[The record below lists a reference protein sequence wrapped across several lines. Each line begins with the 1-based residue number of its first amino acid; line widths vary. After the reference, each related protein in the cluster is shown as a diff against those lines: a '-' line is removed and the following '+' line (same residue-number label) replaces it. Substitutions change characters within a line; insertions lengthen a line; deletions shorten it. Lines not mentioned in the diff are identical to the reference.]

1 MRMDESR
8 YSIAEIIEMLGRKDL
23 VANKEYQRGSGIWP
37 TGPRSYF
44 IDTVLSGFPF
54 PKIYF
59 YEYLDKSSRK
69 TRRELVDG
77 QQRISSIVSY
87 VEDKFAL
94 TSVSKQYAGKKFSD
108 LEQETQELF
117 LSYPISVDVIRN
129 ATRQEI
135 LEMFKRMNAYTLPLN
150 DAEKRHST
158 YQGEFKW
165 MINNFCTDNTEFFA
179 SFNILASR
187 SLVRMADAELISDML
202 LATEEGIISSSTK
215 KLNEIYERYDTT
227 LPKESFFCEV
237 LEEFVDLYI
246 DLLNDHRD
254 TFLSKPYVV
263 HSLFCA
269 AFHNKYG
276 LPGFEEVTGLS
287 PINSLCRSKERALPI
302 LIEMAYAHE
311 NKDESRYAD
320 YVRACSGGT
329 NRAPNRLTRTKQLAL
344 ALRT

>member
-8 YSIAEIIEMLGRKDL
+8 YSIAEIIEMLGRRDL

-37 TGPRSYF
+37 PGPRSYF

-59 YEYLDKSSRK
+59 YEYLDRATRK
-69 TRRELVDG
+69 TKRELVDG
-77 QQRISSIVSY
+77 QQRISSIVSF
-87 VEDKFAL
+87 VDDKFAL
-94 TSVSKQYAGKKFSD
+94 TSVSKRHAGMRFSD
-108 LEQETQELF
+108 LQPEEQEQL

-187 SLVRMADAELISDML
+187 ALVRMADAELVSEMI
-202 LATEEGIISSSTK
+202 LAIEEGITSSSTK
-215 KLNEIYERYDTT
+215 KLNELYERYE
-227 LPKESFFCEV
+227 ESFEY
-237 LEEFVDLYI
+237 EEFFVETIQEFVNFYS

-276 LPGFEEVTGLS
+276 LPGFEEASGLK
-287 PINSLCRSKERALPI
+287 PIGDFCASKENSLQTL
-302 LIEMAYAHE
+302 LEMAYAHE
-311 NKDESRYAD
+311 SKDDSRFGD

-329 NRAPNRLTRTKQLAL
+329 NRAPNRFIRTKQLAL
-344 ALRT
+344 ALRG

>member
-59 YEYLDKSSRK
+59 FEYLDKSSRK

-108 LEQETQELF
+108 LEPETQELF

-187 SLVRMADAELISDML
+187 ALVRMADAEMIADML

-215 KLNEIYERYDTT
+215 KLNEIYEKYDDN
-227 LPKESFFCEV
+227 LPEEEFFRDV
-237 LEEFVDLYI
+237 LEEFVEFYTE
-246 DLLNDHRD
+246 LLNDNRD
-254 TFLSKPYVV
+254 TYLAKPYVV

-276 LPGFEEVTGLS
+276 LPGFEDATNLK
-287 PINSLCRSKERALPI
+287 PIGSLCSTKERALPI

-344 ALRT
+344 ALRA

>member
-59 YEYLDKSSRK
+59 FEYLDKSSRK

-108 LEQETQELF
+108 LEPETQELF

-187 SLVRMADAELISDML
+187 ALVRMADAELISDML

-215 KLNEIYERYDTT
+215 KLNEIYEKYDDE
-227 LPKESFFCEV
+227 LPNEEFFWEV
-237 LEEFVDLYI
+237 LGEFVELYTE
-246 DLLNDHRD
+246 LLNDHRD

-276 LPGFEEVTGLS
+276 LPGFEAATGLT
-287 PINSLCRSKERALPI
+287 PIGSLCNSKERALPI

-329 NRAPNRLTRTKQLAL
+329 NRAPNRLIRTKQLAL
-344 ALRT
+344 ALRA

>member
-1 MRMDESR
+1 
-8 YSIAEIIEMLGRKDL
+8 MLGRRDL

-37 TGPRSYF
+37 AGPRSYF

-59 YEYLDKSSRK
+59 FEYLDKATRK
-69 TRRELVDG
+69 TKRELVDG
-77 QQRISSIVSY
+77 QQRISSIVSF

-94 TSVSKQYAGKKFSD
+94 TSVSKRFSGMRFS
-108 LEQETQELF
+108 ELQPEDQDHF

-165 MINNFCTDNTEFFA
+165 MVNNFCTDNTEFFA

-187 SLVRMADAELISDML
+187 ALVRMADAELVSEMI
-202 LATEEGIISSSTK
+202 LATEEGIASSSTK
-215 KLNEIYERYDTT
+215 KLNELYERYETELDS
-227 LPKESFFCEV
+227 EDFFIEV
-237 LEEFVDLYI
+237 LQEFVDFYSE
-246 DLLNDHRD
+246 LLNDNRD

-269 AFHNKYG
+269 TFHNKYG
-276 LPGFEEVTGLS
+276 LPGFEAASGLPPTGELC
-287 PINSLCRSKERALPI
+287 NSMERSLTI
-302 LIEMAYAHE
+302 LLDMAYAHE
-311 NKDESRYAD
+311 SKDESRFGE

-329 NRAPNRLTRTKQLAL
+329 NRAPNRQIRTKQLAL
-344 ALRT
+344 ALRA

>member
-8 YSIAEIIEMLGRKDL
+8 YSVAEVIEMLGRKDL

-59 YEYLDKSSRK
+59 FEYLDRASRK
-69 TRRELVDG
+69 TKRELVDG
-77 QQRISSIVSY
+77 QQRISSIVSF
-87 VEDKFAL
+87 VDDKFAL
-94 TSVSKQYAGKKFSD
+94 TSVSKRYAGMRFSD
-108 LEQETQELF
+108 LQPEVQDEF

-129 ATRQEI
+129 ATRQDI

-179 SFNILASR
+179 GFNILPSR
-187 SLVRMADAELISDML
+187 SLIRMADAELLSEIIL
-202 LATEEGIISSSTK
+202 TTEEGVVSSSTK
-215 KLNEIYERYDTT
+215 KLNELYEKYEDNLDARD
-227 LPKESFFCEV
+227 FFTEV
-237 LEEFVDLYI
+237 LEEFIRFYSE
-246 DLLNDHRD
+246 LLADHRD

-269 AFHNKYG
+269 TFHNKYG
-276 LPGFEEVTGLS
+276 LPGFQESSGLE
-287 PINSLCRSKERALPI
+287 PIGKICESKDRALPI
-302 LIEMAYAHE
+302 LLAMAYAHE
-311 NKDESRYAD
+311 TKDETRYGE

-329 NRAPNRLTRTKQLAL
+329 NRAPNRQIRTTQLAL
-344 ALRT
+344 ALRA

>member
-8 YSIAEIIEMLGRKDL
+8 YSVAEIIEMLGRKDL

-37 TGPRSYF
+37 AGPRSYF

-59 YEYLDKSSRK
+59 YEYLDKASRK
-69 TRRELVDG
+69 TKRELVDG
-77 QQRISSIVSY
+77 QQRISSIVSF

-94 TSVSKQYAGKKFSD
+94 TSVSKKYAGMRFSD
-108 LEQETQELF
+108 LQQDVQDEF
-117 LSYPISVDVIRN
+117 LSYPVSVDVIRN
-129 ATRQEI
+129 ATRQDI

-165 MINNFCTDNTEFFA
+165 MINNLCTDNTEFFA
-179 SFNILASR
+179 GFNILASR
-187 SLVRMADAELISDML
+187 SLVRMADAELLSEMI
-202 LATEEGIISSSTK
+202 LATEEGITSSSTK
-215 KLNEIYERYDTT
+215 KLNELYEKYDER
-227 LPKESFFCEV
+227 LDNAGFLV
-237 LEEFVDLYI
+237 GLLQEFI
-246 DLLNDHRD
+246 DFYAEILIDNRE

-276 LPGFEEVTGLS
+276 LPGFEQASGLA
-287 PINSLCRSKERALPI
+287 PIGELCESKERALPK
-302 LIEMAYAHE
+302 LLDMAYAHE
-311 NKDESRYAD
+311 TKDETRYGE

-329 NRAPNRLTRTKQLAL
+329 NRAPNRQVRTMQLAL